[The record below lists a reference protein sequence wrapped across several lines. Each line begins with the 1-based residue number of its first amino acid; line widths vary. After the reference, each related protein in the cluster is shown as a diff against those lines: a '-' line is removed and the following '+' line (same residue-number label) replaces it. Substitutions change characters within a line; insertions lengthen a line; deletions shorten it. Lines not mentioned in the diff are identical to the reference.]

1 MKRMRFNATF
11 TMILITGFFL
21 GSPCNLHARKHK
33 ESTKQYITTIKQ
45 DDNQIT
51 AKKTQTYAPISSEK
65 EGAIPASIAQFG
77 LPQKQEPQ
85 VPANLLSTIQK
96 ELQNP
101 QYRQEILPHN
111 FSYLSQLLKYGS
123 TTKQT
128 AEYAQQ
134 VISLFSKLLKGSEY
148 VNSYVFADLVK
159 DMPQLLSHYFGAFQ
173 LESSGTLLLAS
184 DLDMLERL
192 QKTVSHLVFNK
203 FTQDFDV
210 CKKNPR
216 QFLDDLS
223 NRIVN
228 ATTQEVN
235 MELLRQM
242 VIRFLEV
249 GLSKLVWSPRDE
261 EKTWE
266 SVKTISH
273 RLATLMEHNIIGD
286 LNDLDELYWSLLHRY
301 RYFIELHSTNM
312 PLSFFNHLKAEITE
326 KKVML
331 LELEEQETFMQSKA
345 SCLLNTVLAEE
356 AKKRIYEYP
365 VEPQVV

>member
-1 MKRMRFNATF
+1 MP
-11 TMILITGFFL
+11 LQ
-21 GSPCNLHARKHK
+21 ARVK
-33 ESTKQYITTIKQ
+33 KQTSQPIGYTTTISTEPST
-45 DDNQIT
+45 IV
-51 AKKTQTYAPISSEK
+51 EK
-65 EGAIPASIAQFG
+65 NNNFIPENIKQFG
-77 LPQKQEPQ
+77 LPQEQKVTQQP
-85 VPANLLSTIQK
+85 NLLHTIQK
-96 ELQNP
+96 ELQSP

-111 FSYLSQLLKYGS
+111 FSYLTQLLKYGS

-128 AEYAQQ
+128 SEYAQQ

-148 VNSYVFADLVK
+148 VSSYAFADLIK
-159 DMPQLLSHYFGAFQ
+159 EIPTLLNPYLSAFQ
-173 LESSGTLLLAS
+173 LESSGSLLLAS

-223 NRIVN
+223 NRIVS

-242 VIRFLEV
+242 IVRFLEV

-273 RLATLMEHNIIGD
+273 RLATLMEHNIISD

-301 RYFIELHSTNM
+301 RYFLELNSTSM
-312 PLSFFNHLKAEITE
+312 PLSFFNTLKGEIIG

-331 LELEEQETFMQSKA
+331 LELEEQETFIQSKA
-345 SCLLNTVLAEE
+345 SCLLNTVLAQE
-356 AKKRIYEYP
+356 AKKRMNENSG
-365 VEPQVV
+365 EPQAI

>member
-1 MKRMRFNATF
+1 M
-11 TMILITGFFL
+11 
-21 GSPCNLHARKHK
+21 
-33 ESTKQYITTIKQ
+33 
-45 DDNQIT
+45 
-51 AKKTQTYAPISSEK
+51 
-65 EGAIPASIAQFG
+65 
-77 LPQKQEPQ
+77 
-85 VPANLLSTIQK
+85 
-96 ELQNP
+96 
-101 QYRQEILPHN
+101 PHN
-111 FSYLSQLLKYGS
+111 FSYLTQLLKYGA

-128 AEYAQQ
+128 SEYAQQ

-159 DMPQLLSHYFGAFQ
+159 EMPNLLNHYFGVFQ
-173 LESSGTLLLAS
+173 LESSGTLLLAG

-210 CKKNPR
+210 CRKNPR
-216 QFLDDLS
+216 LFLDDLS
-223 NRIVN
+223 NRIVS

-261 EKTWE
+261 EQTWE

-273 RLATLMEHNIIGD
+273 HLATLMEHNIIGD

-301 RYFIELHSTNM
+301 RYFLELHSTNM
-312 PLSFFNHLKAEITE
+312 PLSFFGTLKGEITS

-331 LELEEQETFMQSKA
+331 LELEEQETFLQSKA
-345 SCLLNTVLAEE
+345 SCLLNTVLAQE
-356 AKKRIYEYP
+356 AKKRMNEYSG
-365 VEPQVV
+365 EPQVL